1 MRLPDSP
8 GKRSPEQADGTIPGT
23 LAIKPISLKSA
34 VIMTVRD
41 RSNLFTYTLS
51 ITWLAGV
58 AVPILYSLISGNP
71 ATGLPLLGV
80 VFWFLLVRGGRWLSP
95 AAQAD
100 SLMRRGRYKEALGL
114 CDRALAIEGVGAWVG
129 TRRLVWLNRRTTALI
144 SLGCQDKALQAA
156 LDALTISAD
165 PETLGN
171 CALALLR
178 LNRYDDAMAAVRLAL
193 ALTRERSVLCH
204 GVLSMVML
212 AKGKPAEAEA
222 AAAAGL
228 EDSRALYP
236 FVRLERYTICLAATA
251 RAIREQIR
259 NAAPSAYG
267 EYFGTRR
274 RKGRRQILAR
284 SEVLKFQKQWEITC
298 LNDLRRIGRRSSLL
312 EATAKLEEA
321 DSLSDQPDQTD
332 RVFSLLGSA
341 YQLAPEYCFWFLQ
354 QPGTFHRLDENPHI
368 MTLRQAAGGLIADWN
383 KCAPDVEIIKQA
395 LKDAEASG
403 CARPAIQSSYSAL
416 VAQLITL
423 GSTFALLLVWT
434 WRFLILT
441 Q

>member
-1 MRLPDSP
+1 MRLPDNP
-8 GKRSPEQADGTIPGT
+8 GEQPPEQSDRIIEGA
-23 LAIKPISLKSA
+23 LARMPISLKSA

-41 RSNLFTYTLS
+41 RSNLFTYMLS

-80 VFWFLLVRGGRWLSP
+80 VFWFLLVRSARWLSP

-100 SLMRRGRYKEALGL
+100 TLMRRGRYKEALAL
-114 CDRALAIEGVGAWVG
+114 CDRALAIEGDGAWVG

-144 SLGCQDKALQAA
+144 SLGCQDKALEAS
-156 LDALTISAD
+156 LDALTVSAD

-178 LNRYDDAMAAVRLAL
+178 LNRYDEAMAAARLAL

-251 RAIREQIR
+251 RAIREQMR
-259 NAAPSAYG
+259 RAAPSAHS

-274 RKGRRQILAR
+274 RTDRRQILAR
-284 SEVLKFQKQWEITC
+284 SEVLKYQKQWEIGC
-298 LNDLRRIGRRSSLL
+298 LDDLRRIGRRSSLL
-312 EATAKLEEA
+312 QATAQLEEA
-321 DSLSDQPDQTD
+321 DSLSDRPEQTD

-354 QPGTFHRLDENPHI
+354 QPGTFRRLDENPRVI
-368 MTLRQAAGGLIADWN
+368 TLREAAGTLIADWN
-383 KCAPDVEIIKQA
+383 QHAPDAETVEQT

-403 CARPAIQSSYSAL
+403 RARPAIQSSYPAL

-423 GSTFALLLVWT
+423 GSTFTLLLVWT
-434 WRFLILT
+434 WRFLILAS
-441 Q
+441 

>member
-8 GKRSPEQADGTIPGT
+8 REQPPDQTAGSIEDALPT
-23 LAIKPISLKSA
+23 KPVSVKSA

-41 RSNLFTYTLS
+41 RSNLFTYVLS

-58 AVPILYSLISGNP
+58 AAPILYSLISGNP

-80 VFWFLLVRGGRWLSP
+80 VFWFLLVRGARWLSP
-95 AAQAD
+95 AAQTD
-100 SLMRRGRYKEALGL
+100 TLMRRGRYKEALAL
-114 CDRALAIEGVGAWVG
+114 CDRALAIEGEGAWVG
-129 TRRLVWLNRRTTALI
+129 TRRLVWLNRRTTVLI
-144 SLGCQDKALQAA
+144 SLGCLDKALQAS
-156 LDALTISAD
+156 LDALAVSAD

-178 LNRYDDAMAAVRLAL
+178 LNRYDEAIAAVRLAL
-193 ALTRERSVLCH
+193 TLTRERSVLCH

-212 AKGKPAEAEA
+212 ARHKPAEAEA
-222 AAAAGL
+222 AASAGL

-251 RAIREQIR
+251 RAVREQIR
-259 NAAPSAYG
+259 HAAPSAHS

-274 RKGRRQILAR
+274 RKGRREILAR
-284 SEVLKFQKQWEITC
+284 SEVLKYQKQWEIAC
-298 LNDLRRIGRRSSLL
+298 LSDLRRIGRKSALL
-312 EATAKLEEA
+312 QATAQLEEA
-321 DSLSDQPDQTD
+321 DSLSDQPEQTD

-354 QPGTFHRLDENPHI
+354 QPGTFHRLDENPRVI
-368 MTLRQAAGGLIADWN
+368 TLREAASALFADWN
-383 KCAPDVEIIKQA
+383 KQAPDAEAIKQA
-395 LKDAEASG
+395 LIAAEASG
-403 CARPAIQSSYSAL
+403 RARPGLQSSYPAL

-423 GSTFALLLVWT
+423 GSTFTLLLVWT

-441 Q
+441 S